1 MSTRRRR
8 WSGRRDSNP
17 RPTAWK
23 AVTLPLSYSRPGA
36 ERIDREWWRRE
47 DSNLGRAK
55 PGRFTVCCHCPLG
68 HTSEFLDCQRP
79 TVTRRQRIG
88 WSRHS
93 DLNRGPTAYKAV
105 ALPLSYAG
113 VTSRGPRSHG
123 SSGADPPPC
132 QGVGIV
138 DGGRED
144 GKGKRGRRRYRP
156 LGDSSAS
163 SDCGGLKLPFA
174 AFRPAEVSG
183 GRGAGRSAA
192 YLLDRIAAAVTQ
204 DVTVIEYRHHY
215 EQ

>member
-1 MSTRRRR
+1 MVRVNTRRRR

-132 QGVGIV
+132 QGNGIV
-138 DGGRED
+138 DGRRVD
-144 GKGKRGRRRYRP
+144 GKGKRGVGITDPSSGRERTARIENARARSRLSSWRRPSSDRRRPSCRRRTS
-156 LGDSSAS
+156 DRRSCRTSSCS
-163 SDCGGLKLPFA
+163 KP
-174 AFRPAEVSG
+174 RW
-183 GRGAGRSAA
+183 RM
-192 YLLDRIAAAVTQ
+192 
-204 DVTVIEYRHHY
+204 
-215 EQ
+215 